1 MTLENVIPFK
11 ELPDIEY
18 DKEEETKSGPGR
30 PKVEIDKEQ
39 LVKLA
44 KLGANNTEIAD
55 FFNCSES
62 VIRKRFSDVL
72 KQSRAHLKMRLRQSM
87 LDNAFNKG
95 NVVAQIWLS
104 KNILGFSEQGPRD
117 EQEEE
122 NKVLPWQDD

>member
-1 MTLENVIPFK
+1 MTDNVIQF

-39 LVKLA
+39 VVKLA
-44 KLGANNTEIAD
+44 KLGANNVEIAD

-62 VIRKRFSDVL
+62 VIRKRFNDVL
-72 KQSRAHLKMRLRQSM
+72 KQARSHLKMRLRQAMIDS
-87 LDNAFNKG
+87 AVHKG

-104 KNILGFSEQGPRD
+104 KNLLGMTDSGPKD

-122 NKVLPWQDD
+122 NKILPWNDGE

>member
-1 MTLENVIPFK
+1 MTDNVIQF
-11 ELPDIEY
+11 ELPYIEY
-18 DKEEETKSGPGR
+18 DKEDETKTGPGR

-44 KLGANNTEIAD
+44 KLGANNIEIAD

-62 VIRKRFSDVL
+62 VIRKRYSDVL
-72 KQSRAHLKMRLRQSM
+72 KQARSHLKMRLRQAMIDS
-87 LDNAFNKG
+87 AVHKG

-104 KNILGFSEQGPRD
+104 KNLLGMTDNGPKD

-122 NKVLPWQDD
+122 NKILPWNDGE

>member
-1 MTLENVIPFK
+1 MTDNVIQF

-18 DKEEETKSGPGR
+18 DKEDETKTGPGR

-44 KLGANNTEIAD
+44 KLGANNVEIAD

-62 VIRKRFSDVL
+62 VIRKRYSDVL
-72 KQSRAHLKMRLRQSM
+72 KQARSHLKMRLRQAMIDS
-87 LDNAFNKG
+87 AVHKG

-104 KNILGFSEQGPRD
+104 KNLLGMTDSGPKD

-122 NKVLPWQDD
+122 NKILPWNDGE